1 MKKGIVV
8 LIGIAIGIFATALN
22 SFAAISAQKT
32 FTLSATV
39 PSATSIAIDAYSV
52 DTATSNVTPVAGT
65 SLGFDPLTL
74 DPVNSIYTADHF
86 FYVNVQAS
94 GGAGIPT
101 TTLTFTQGAN
111 PNSGVGG
118 NGLGW
123 KGALTY
129 TKVDTASGN
138 VTDLAA
144 HPKELFKDVT
154 GDVVLPSELTGGY
167 FRAYLGLNTGTGMP
181 TGGEMF
187 SPTDKPGLYDGT
199 LLVSATIP

>member
-1 MKKGIVV
+1 MKKIM
-8 LIGIAIGIFATALN
+8 AIFAGVAFMTVATAFN
-22 SFAAISAQKT
+22 AFAALSAQKT

-52 DTATSNVTPVAGT
+52 DVATSNATPVSGT

-74 DPVNSIYTADHF
+74 DPVNNIYTANHF

-111 PNSGVGG
+111 PNSSVGG

-129 TKVDTASGN
+129 TKVETATGN
-138 VTDLAA
+138 VTDLPA
-144 HPKELFKDVT
+144 HPKELFKDVS
-154 GDVVLPSELTGGY
+154 GDVVLPAELTGGY

-181 TGGEMF
+181 SGGEIF
-187 SPTDKPGLYDGT
+187 NPNDKPGLYDGT